1 MPTPSKECITIQD
14 IMEESPSKR
23 IKLSTPDM
31 SIHEDNDSSS
41 IEVIDLLDT
50 EEQQPS
56 QDQPKSE
63 RQKLAQAKKEEERKL
78 RELKKEEERKAKEIA
93 KEEERKAREE
103 AKEAERKAKE
113 AAKEAEKRAREEA
126 KAAEK
131 KRKEEARELEKKQ
144 REEAKETERKKREE
158 LKEME
163 RKKKEAA
170 KEAERKRKEELKE
183 AERKA
188 KEEAKEAE
196 RKAKEA
202 KEAEKQAVE
211 LKKKKLADKQKIGNF
226 FSRAKS
232 DTSKDS
238 NSAQTL
244 FDKLVLP
251 FHVKS
256 NCTMAASG
264 QLPKDKLAQAKA
276 SFENLLTQPAIN
288 DKSFFKS
295 RTMNITST
303 TVVSPEDIVQAM
315 ENNTSSSTIFS
326 MLRNLGTIKYL
337 QFYEN
342 EKPPYIGTWCSK
354 DHISLNFPI
363 TEPFNQELTGYDY
376 TYDSDLD
383 WREEEGDD
391 IDIDEDDEEEEDED
405 NDMEDFVEAEME
417 RETRFVGKLKPTFML
432 NDGTNKEV
440 FNNLKFERLHIT
452 VDFPID
458 PKINYWKAEN
468 DDTSLLSTPLPA
480 TTSTPVNVLTPT
492 KPTIKDEK
500 IITSLI
506 TFIEAN
512 NDFSIGTLVELSQK
526 QFKDFTKVLLKNTIQ
541 EIAHY
546 NKKTAHWEIK
556 PQFKQPI

>member
-1 MPTPSKECITIQD
+1 MPTPSKDPIVIED
-14 IMEESPSKR
+14 IVEESPSKR
-23 IKLSTPDM
+23 IKLSTPDL
-31 SIHEDNDSSS
+31 SVQEDDSAP
-41 IEVIDLLDT
+41 IVVIDLLETD
-50 EEQQPS
+50 EPEI
-56 QDQPKSE
+56 KLE
-63 RQKLAQAKKEEERKL
+63 RQRLAQQKKEEERKL
-78 RELKKEEERKAKEIA
+78 RELKKEEEK
-93 KEEERKAREE
+93 
-103 AKEAERKAKE
+103 KAKE
-113 AAKEAEKRAREEA
+113 AAKEAEKKAKEAAKEAERKAREEA

-144 REEAKETERKKREE
+144 REEAKEAERKKREE
-158 LKEME
+158 LKEAE

-196 RKAKEA
+196 RRAKEA
-202 KEAEKQAVE
+202 KEAEKQAIE

-226 FSRAKS
+226 FSKAKS

-238 NSAQTL
+238 SSAQTL

-256 NCTMAASG
+256 NCTMAPSG
-264 QLPKDKLAQAKA
+264 QLSKEKLSEAKI
-276 SFENLLTQPAIN
+276 SFEKLLNQPPVG
-288 DKSFFKS
+288 DKSFFKC
-295 RTMNITST
+295 RTMNITTST
-303 TVVSPEDIVQAM
+303 IVSPEDIVQAM

-354 DHISLNFPI
+354 DHISINFPI

-391 IDIDEDDEEEEDED
+391 IDIDEDEEEEDDED
-405 NDMEDFVEAEME
+405 NDMEDFVETEME
-417 RETRFVGKLKPTFML
+417 RETRFVGKLKPTFMI
-432 NDGTNKEV
+432 NDGTNKEI

-452 VDFPID
+452 VDYPIN
-458 PKINYWKAEN
+458 PKTNYWKTETDN
-468 DDTSLLSTPLPA
+468 DTSQISTPLPT
-480 TTSTPVNVLTPT
+480 TTSSPINVLTPS
-492 KPTIKDEK
+492 KPTIKDDK
-500 IITSLI
+500 IITNLI
-506 TFIEAN
+506 SFIEAN

-526 QFKDFTKVLLKNTIQ
+526 QFKDFTKILLKNTIQ

-546 NKKTAHWEIK
+546 NKKTAHWEVK
-556 PQFKQPI
+556 PQFKLSV